1 MPQLQR
7 TIMQRLYGRDI
18 WEGFRPVRP
27 AQPSIQGW
35 NGDHPVLAQLAAI
48 ATEKIVIDV
57 GVWKG
62 QSTITM
68 AGAMK
73 RAQLDSCVIAVDT
86 FLGSVEH
93 WGAGLYARAYGL
105 PDLYQT
111 FLENAY
117 YGGVTDYIVPLPQ
130 TSTTAARILQLL
142 GITAAI
148 VHIDASH
155 DYADVLR
162 DAEEFWKI
170 LDEGG
175 FLIGDDYH
183 EAWPGVVR
191 AAGEFSARLGRPL
204 IVQPPKWLLRKT
216 K

>member
-1 MPQLQR
+1 MPELQR
-7 TIMQRLYGRDI
+7 SVMRKLYGRDV
-18 WEGFRPVRP
+18 WEGFRPARP
-27 AQPSIQGW
+27 PQGGVQGW
-35 NGDHPVLAQLAAI
+35 NGDHPALAQLACLAPQQ
-48 ATEKIVIDV
+48 IVVDV

-68 AGAMK
+68 AAAMQ
-73 RAQLDSCVIAVDT
+73 RARLDGCVIAVDT
-86 FLGSVEH
+86 FLGSIEH
-93 WGAGLYARAYGL
+93 WGAPLFARSHGL

-111 FLENAY
+111 FAENVHYA
-117 YGGVTDYIVPLPQ
+117 GVADYVVPLPQ
-130 TSTTAARILQLL
+130 TSSSAAAILLRL
-142 GITAAI
+142 GIAASV

-170 LDEGG
+170 LAEGG

-204 IVQPPKWLLRKT
+204 LVQSPKWILRKT
-216 K
+216 A